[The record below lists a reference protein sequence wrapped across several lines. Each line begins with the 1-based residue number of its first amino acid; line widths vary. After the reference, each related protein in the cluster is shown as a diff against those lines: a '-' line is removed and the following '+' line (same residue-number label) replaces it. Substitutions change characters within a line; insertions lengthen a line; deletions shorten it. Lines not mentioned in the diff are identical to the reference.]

1 MKKVFLSAALALAVA
16 SSWAFYPKAPA
27 EPVGYMM
34 VISSVAA
41 GSIFSGITATIT
53 TVAPDG
59 TEKKQPV
66 EFKRTSVKKAAES
79 LEDVQV
85 AALAKVNEYARSGWR
100 LVNSTPSAL
109 TAQGNTVVY
118 QSVYLLEKQ

>member
-1 MKKVFLSAALALAVA
+1 MKKVFLSAALMLAVA
-16 SSWAFYPKAPA
+16 GSWAFYPKAV
-27 EPVGYMM
+27 EPNGYMM

-59 TEKKQPV
+59 TEKQQPV
-66 EFKRTSVKKAAES
+66 EFKRSSVKKVAES

-85 AALAKVNEYARSGWR
+85 ASLAKVNEYARSGWR

-109 TAQGNTVVY
+109 TSQGNTIVY
-118 QSVYLLEKQ
+118 QNVYLLEK